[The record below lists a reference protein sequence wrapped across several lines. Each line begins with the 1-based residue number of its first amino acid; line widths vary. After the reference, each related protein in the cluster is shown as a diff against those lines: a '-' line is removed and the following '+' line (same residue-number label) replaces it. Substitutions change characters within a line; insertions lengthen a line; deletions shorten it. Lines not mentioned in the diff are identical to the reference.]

1 MERSRIKKWYVCFNV
16 IGVIISKLLEYS
28 FSFVIRYQTITQEL
42 YLKFSW
48 YSLQVE
54 DEIDASIREVNQLL
68 GELPTAIVQGTAS
81 SVTADNKALLN
92 VETK

>member
-1 MERSRIKKWYVCFNV
+1 M
-16 IGVIISKLLEYS
+16 LEYS

-42 YLKFSW
+42 YLKFSG

-68 GELPTAIVQGTAS
+68 DELPAAIVQGTAS

-92 VETK
+92 VETKYVLSYWCTRIL